1 MFLQTS
7 MPVKTILKTIYGCY
21 FEDKAEDSLLIDRFP
36 SSCRQ
41 FTCGNTSVDDEDSGF
56 FNSSVITDEGKY
68 VAL

>member
-1 MFLQTS
+1 

-21 FEDKAEDSLLIDRFP
+21 FEAEDSLLIDRFP